1 MESKEVRRVKSEPD
15 VLTALTSLAVEVF
28 RERSDPSYRSLI
40 GEAFESFGITDP
52 ILRDAQRESLVIAAK
67 HPSIPKVVE
76 RIFSSGDLSVL
87 GSVEGQLDPLVLYAN
102 GGTRMSP
109 ESLMAG
115 LLTSALLQMYCLR
128 LRKDES
134 TFVRTVLAGFE
145 ELRRAVAGEQVRAH
159 RVHGIAGITL
169 PEGSQVSTPWGVVR
183 PAPAIR
189 GDWRVRLMFQ
199 PETTCM
205 LAEPR
210 LVSVKFDRAA
220 SPEQKFDPAEGE
232 ESKSLVLFPLACAL
246 ASGKAAEPVAPL
258 VTWSTSLLPF
268 GYGLGYTFPVLPPRV
283 KPPVD
288 MGNSVAE
295 LEEWSR
301 TVDSVHVPSVDVAAR
316 RIVSASGQRMDT
328 ADALIDAVMVWENL
342 VGTSAETT
350 FRVTASIAKALEPDK
365 AKRRALQK
373 TLKQIYDIRSRV
385 VHGVAVDQVDIHK
398 AATKAVGI
406 AIEILAFS
414 YRRGR
419 DWLALTSTDRA
430 DLLLLTEP

>member
-1 MESKEVRRVKSEPD
+1 
-15 VLTALTSLAVEVF
+15 
-28 RERSDPSYRSLI
+28 
-40 GEAFESFGITDP
+40 
-52 ILRDAQRESLVIAAK
+52 
-67 HPSIPKVVE
+67 
-76 RIFSSGDLSVL
+76 
-87 GSVEGQLDPLVLYAN
+87 
-102 GGTRMSP
+102 
-109 ESLMAG
+109 
-115 LLTSALLQMYCLR
+115 
-128 LRKDES
+128 
-134 TFVRTVLAGFE
+134 
-145 ELRRAVAGEQVRAH
+145 
-159 RVHGIAGITL
+159 
-169 PEGSQVSTPWGVVR
+169 
-183 PAPAIR
+183 
-189 GDWRVRLMFQ
+189 MFQ

-246 ASGKAAEPVAPL
+246 ASGKASEPVAPL

-283 KPPVD
+283 KPPID
-288 MGNSVAE
+288 MGNSIAE

-365 AKRRALQK
+365 ARRRALQK

-385 VHGVAVDQVDIHK
+385 VHGAAVDQVEIHK
-398 AATKAVGI
+398 AATKAVSV

>member
-1 MESKEVRRVKSEPD
+1 MESKDVPRVKSEPD

-28 RERSDPSYRSLI
+28 RERSDASYRSLI
-40 GEAFESFGITDP
+40 GEAFESFGITDAV
-52 ILRDAQRESLVIAAK
+52 LRDAQRESLVIAAK
-67 HPSIPKVVE
+67 HPGIPRVVQ

-87 GSVEGQLDPLVLYAN
+87 ASVEGQLDPLVLYAN

-109 ESLMAG
+109 ESLVAG

-134 TFVRTVLAGFE
+134 TFVRSVLSGFE

-183 PAPAIR
+183 PAPAIQ
-189 GDWRVRLMFQ
+189 GSWRFPLRFQ

-210 LVSVKFDRAA
+210 LVTVKFDRAA
-220 SPEQKFDPAEGE
+220 SPEQKFDPAEAE
-232 ESKSLVLFPLACAL
+232 DSKSLVLFPLACAL
-246 ASGKAAEPVAPL
+246 ASGKAPQPVAPL
-258 VTWSTSLLPF
+258 VTWSTWVLPF

-283 KPPVD
+283 HPPVD
-288 MGNSVAE
+288 MGGNIGE

-316 RIVSASGQRMDT
+316 RIVSASGQRMDI

-365 AKRRALQK
+365 TKRRALQR
-373 TLKQIYDIRSRV
+373 TLKQVYDIRSRV
-385 VHGVAVDQVDIHK
+385 VHGVAVDQATIQQ
-398 AATKAVGI
+398 AAAKAVSI

-414 YRRGR
+414 YRRGS
-419 DWLALTSTDRA
+419 DWLALSSTERA
-430 DLLLLTEP
+430 DILLLVEA